1 MIMKRFLLIA
11 AVGLMVCSAN
21 AQNVST
27 MRTMPNKQEKKAV
40 KYEVQPRK
48 NVKRVLQKRNLKAEL
63 TIPVMNYNKSLDF
76 KGSVVNK
83 VLKNSQRVGE
93 IGASYD
99 ASGTNYRT
107 KKNESWTLT
116 SSTLE
121 ETNEP
126 CLVNVIP
133 SPFSNL
139 TEIPATYSVDSKGDV
154 TIPAQKVATSTIEQE
169 GGTEL
174 TLYVY
179 LISPV
184 TNDYNIHLTLADD
197 GSLTPVDGY
206 AAYCFFVEDKIAFG
220 DNLYFSNI
228 YTNITYSADGAAPTT
243 MFDIDNAVL
252 FAGQSIAGNYWKTNM
267 AITGANAPVSLL
279 NTSSGKA
286 TSWAWSVK
294 EGETSLTSTDVD
306 FQFEAVRDNEY
317 SDLTLVGTN
326 GENSSTYN
334 FGFGN
339 AKDENGAAAL
349 DGFALSGAGSQS
361 MFQFSSTGLYSIMS
375 RFNPDG
381 DLAYYSNFGTPD
393 KAGEGNSFHKI
404 ISYQGKP
411 SAPLYITGITL
422 PVILDSKTDDFHLE
436 VKIYKEAEDGGLG
449 ELIASGSAT
458 ATTVNAEYAETSG
471 LTAISF
477 PLSIEDEFEMSTD
490 VDYVFIEDPFFIVIE
505 GWDNGT
511 FSATLGSQSE
521 AGVYGAQQPS
531 TWFTETGDENEDWYS
546 WTGWNT
552 SLFIGLDNATYGY
565 LATKDNTNVT
575 IPTTGGEAKINV
587 EPMLIYNDDNGKPTT
602 GLWLDN
608 ESEEAPEWLSVS
620 IDDHYTLNSD
630 QQLTEANFDL
640 IFSAEALP
648 SGVEGRQANLIFMQ
662 PGARLKVT
670 VTQGEASG
678 INVAVTK
685 LDSKSAAY
693 NLAGQRVNKDYKGL
707 IIKDGRKFMNK

>member
-1 MIMKRFLLIA
+1 MKKFLLFA
-11 AVGLMVCSAN
+11 AAALFVSSVSA
-21 AQNVST
+21 QKVSV
-27 MRTMPNKQEKKAV
+27 MRTMPDLQEKKAV
-40 KYEVQPRK
+40 KYEAVPAK
-48 NVKRVLQKRNLKAEL
+48 KVGKILKKRNSKPEL
-63 TIPVMNYNKSLDF
+63 TIPVMNSNKSFDF

-107 KKNESWTLT
+107 KEKESWTLT

-139 TEIPATYSVDSKGDV
+139 TELPVTYSVDSKGDV
-154 TIPAQKVATSTIEQE
+154 TIPAQKVATASIEQTN
-169 GGTEL
+169 GTEL
-174 TLYVY
+174 PLYVY

-184 TNDYNIHLTLADD
+184 TNDYNIHLTLGDD
-197 GSLTPVDGY
+197 GSLTPADGY
-206 AAYCFFVEDKIAFG
+206 AAYCFFVDDKIEFG
-220 DNLYFSNI
+220 NNLYYSSI
-228 YTNITYSADGAAPTT
+228 YTNITYSAAGAAPTA

-252 FAGQSIAGNYWKTNM
+252 FANQSLAANYWITNM
-267 AITGANAPVSLL
+267 AITGADAPVSLL

-286 TSWAWSVK
+286 TSWSWSVK
-294 EGETSLTSTDVD
+294 EGDTPLTSTDTN
-306 FQFEAVRDNEY
+306 FQFEAVRDKEY
-317 SDLTLVGTN
+317 SDFTLVGTN
-326 GENSSTYN
+326 GDNSSTFN

-339 AKDENGAAAL
+339 AKDEDGAVKH
-349 DGFALSGAGSQS
+349 DEFALYGAGSQS
-361 MFQFSSTGLYSIMS
+361 SFQFSSTGLYSIMS

-381 DLAYYSNFGTPD
+381 DLTYYPNFGTPD
-393 KAGEGNSFHKI
+393 VAGEENSLSKI

-422 PVILDSKTDDFHLE
+422 PVILNSKKDDFHLE

-458 ATTVNAEYAETSG
+458 SATVNADYAETSG

-490 VDYVFIEDPFFIVIE
+490 VEYVFIEDPFYIVIE

-511 FSATLGSQSE
+511 FSAILGAQSE
-521 AGVYGAQQPS
+521 EGVFGAQQPS
-531 TWFTETGDENEDWYS
+531 TWFTLTDDADEDWYS

-552 SLFIGLDNATYGY
+552 SLFIGLDGAAYGY
-565 LATKDNTNVT
+565 LATNDNTNIT
-575 IPTTGGEAKINV
+575 IPATGGEAKINV

-602 GLWLDN
+602 GLWLDY

-685 LDSKSAAY
+685 LDSKTAAY